1 MAQTKIK
8 TLRNLSI
15 DQVHTIEFISGRDA
29 KKTVLADDKAMTE
42 RQHLILDKHNDV
54 VIVKTKSAT
63 NQISRSNEVRDVIDI
78 KNLKEDYPDIYFQ
91 YIRKVEYRKIN
102 IKTIKQ

>member
-8 TLRNLSI
+8 TLRQLSL
-15 DQVHTIEFISGRDA
+15 DQINSIQFISGRDL

-42 RQHLILDKHNDV
+42 KQHTILDKYNGT
-54 VIVKTKSAT
+54 VIVKTKVAT
-63 NQISRSNEVRDVIDI
+63 HQISRSNEVRDVIDF
-78 KNLKEDYPDIYFQ
+78 KNLKEDHPDIYSQ

>member
-1 MAQTKIK
+1 MTQTKIK
-8 TLRNLSI
+8 TLRQLSL
-15 DQVHTIEFISGRDA
+15 DQINSIEFISGRDA

-63 NQISRSNEVRDVIDI
+63 HQISRSNEIRDVIDV
-78 KNLKEDYPDIYFQ
+78 KNLKEDHPVIYFQ

>member
-42 RQHLILDKHNDV
+42 RQHTILDKHNGT
-54 VIVKTKSAT
+54 VIVKTKTAT
-63 NQISRSNEVRDVIDI
+63 HQISRSNEVRDVIDI
-78 KNLKEDYPDIYFQ
+78 KNLKEDHPDIYFQ

>member
-8 TLRNLSI
+8 TLRQLSL
-15 DQVHTIEFISGRDA
+15 DQINSIEFISGRDL

-63 NQISRSNEVRDVIDI
+63 HQISRSNEIRDVIDI
-78 KNLKEDYPDIYFQ
+78 KNLKEDHPDIYFK

>member
-1 MAQTKIK
+1 MTQTKIK
-8 TLRNLSI
+8 TLRQLSL
-15 DQVHTIEFISGRDA
+15 DQINSIEFISGRDA

-63 NQISRSNEVRDVIDI
+63 HQISRSNEIRDVIDV
-78 KNLKEDYPDIYFQ
+78 KNLKEDHPDIYFQ

>member
-8 TLRNLSI
+8 TLRQLSL
-15 DQVHTIEFISGRDA
+15 DQINSIEFISGRDA

-54 VIVKTKSAT
+54 VIVKTKNAT
-63 NQISRSNEVRDVIDI
+63 HQISRSNEVRDVIDV
-78 KNLKEDYPDIYFQ
+78 KNLKEDHPDIYFK

>member
-8 TLRNLSI
+8 TLRQLSL
-15 DQVHTIEFISGRDA
+15 DQINSIEFISGRDL
-29 KKTVLADDKAMTE
+29 KKTVMADDKAMTE

-54 VIVKTKSAT
+54 VIVKTKGAT
-63 NQISRSNEVRDVIDI
+63 HQISRSNEVRDVIDV
-78 KNLKEDYPDIYFQ
+78 KNLKEDHPDIYFK